1 MGEIT
6 VILLLALIFL
16 GPAKLP
22 DLATGLG
29 KLIRELRKAT
39 SDIKNEI
46 TLDDS
51 FRKPFEELRDA
62 VTLHPDELKR
72 RDQLKKMVDE
82 ARLRDEAEAREAAAA
97 AALAA
102 VPAPAETGATMTE
115 PLATASEPAP
125 FDGQPLPPIPPAILQ
140 PAAPPIGTVSA
151 RSRPASGLLVGD
163 GEAVEPT
170 NSGGIM
176 TSAPPPEHPAPATAA
191 PEPAAAVPM
200 TAPHSPSVSPPAGGP
215 PTGGLPRV
223 TPPISSLSGDR
234 ANVTQSL
241 SEADLLPS
249 AAPRSRKPTPPP
261 LPGLERRPAQPSP
274 APSNRPAGA
283 GDPVKTASA
292 TPAPPVGHLGAPRV
306 TPPISSL
313 SADRAN
319 VTQVLSDKDL
329 LPSPAPH
336 PAGAI
341 KPHLPP
347 PLPGSKKA

>member
-102 VPAPAETGATMTE
+102 VPAPAEIGATMTE
-115 PLATASEPAP
+115 PLSTPAEPAP
-125 FDGQPLPPIPPAILQ
+125 FDGQPLPPIPNTILQ
-140 PAAPPIGTVSA
+140 PAAPPTGTVST
-151 RSRPASGLLVGD
+151 RPRPAPGILVAD

-176 TSAPPPEHPAPATAA
+176 TSAPLPEHPAPATM
-191 PEPAAAVPM
+191 EPPIAS
-200 TAPHSPSVSPPAGGP
+200 TSPALASP
-215 PTGGLPRV
+215 TVGLPRV
-223 TPPISSLSGDR
+223 TPPISSLAGDR

-274 APSNRPAGA
+274 APPSKPAGA
-283 GDPVKTASA
+283 GDPPKTASVA
-292 TPAPPVGHLGAPRV
+292 PVPPVGHLGAPRV
-306 TPPISSL
+306 TPPVSSL
-313 SADRAN
+313 SGDRAN
-319 VTQVLSDKDL
+319 VTQVLSEKDL
-329 LPSPAPH
+329 LPPTAPPP
-336 PAGAI
+336 PAGAG

>member
-72 RDQLKKMVDE
+72 RDQLKKIVDE

-115 PLATASEPAP
+115 PLATAVEPAP

-140 PAAPPIGTVSA
+140 PVAPPIGTVSA
-151 RSRPASGLLVGD
+151 RPRPASGIPVGD

-170 NSGGIM
+170 NAGGIM
-176 TSAPPPEHPAPATAA
+176 TSAPPPEHPA
-191 PEPAAAVPM
+191 
-200 TAPHSPSVSPPAGGP
+200 TAPVTVPASPPLGS
-215 PTGGLPRV
+215 PRV
-223 TPPISSLSGDR
+223 TPPISSLAGDR

-249 AAPRSRKPTPPP
+249 GAPRSRKPTPPP
-261 LPGLERRPAQPSP
+261 LPGLERRPAASP
-274 APSNRPAGA
+274 PQSGNPAGVE
-283 GDPVKTASA
+283 PVKTASA
-292 TPAPPVGHLGAPRV
+292 APAPPVGHLGAPRV
-306 TPPISSL
+306 TPPVSSL
-313 SADRAN
+313 SGDRAN
-319 VTQVLSDKDL
+319 VTQVLSDSDL
-329 LPSPAPH
+329 LPPTAAP
-336 PAGAI
+336 GAV

>member
-46 TLDDS
+46 TLDDT

-97 AALAA
+97 AVLAA
-102 VPAPAETGATMTE
+102 VPATPEAGATMTE
-115 PLATASEPAP
+115 PVATAAEPAP

-140 PAAPPIGTVSA
+140 PVAPPMGTVSSS
-151 RSRPASGLLVGD
+151 RPRPASALGPLVTE

-176 TSAPPPEHPAPATAA
+176 TSAPPPEQPAATHAA
-191 PEPAAAVPM
+191 PVVVAPPLPA
-200 TAPHSPSVSPPAGGP
+200 SP
-215 PTGGLPRV
+215 LRV
-223 TPPISSLSGDR
+223 TPSLSSLAGDR
-234 ANVTQSL
+234 ANITQSL
-241 SEADLLPS
+241 SEADLLAS

-261 LPGLERRPAQPSP
+261 LPGLERRPP
-274 APSNRPAGA
+274 APATA
-283 GDPVKTASA
+283 KVASA

-306 TPPISSL
+306 TPPVSSL
-313 SADRAN
+313 AGDKAN
-319 VTQVLSDKDL
+319 VTQVLSESDL
-329 LPSPAPH
+329 LPSPAPSG
-336 PAGAI
+336 AG